1 VKAEKTVLIIIDGTE
16 KVAKM
21 AESIAAVLKGNAV
34 TIKTVSEFTGTDIL
48 PVDLFFIGCETP
60 EPASFGYLSELLKH
74 INLAGRSCGV
84 FSPGSEKAAAYLSG
98 LLKDSEAALC
108 SQALFPDSTDVSGWV
123 KKVLAPAPVLE
134 EQSRRNKHGTDAKP

>member
-1 VKAEKTVLIIIDGTE
+1 VKAEKIVLIIIDGTE
-16 KVAKM
+16 QVAKM
-21 AESIAAVLKGNAV
+21 ADTIAAVLKGNVV
-34 TIKTVSEFTGTDIL
+34 TIKTVSDFAGTDIL

-60 EPASFGYLSELLKH
+60 EPASFEYLSDLLKH

-108 SQALFPDSTDVSGWV
+108 SQALFSNSEDVSGWV
-123 KKVLAPAPVLE
+123 KKVLANIPV
-134 EQSRRNKHGTDAKP
+134 